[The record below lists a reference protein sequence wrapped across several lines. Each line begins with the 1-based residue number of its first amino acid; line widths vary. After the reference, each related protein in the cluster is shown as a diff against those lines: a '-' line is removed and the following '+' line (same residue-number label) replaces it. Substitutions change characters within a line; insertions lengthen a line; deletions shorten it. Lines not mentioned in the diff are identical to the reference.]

1 VHKSDTRD
9 QPGVSSHGDRP
20 RCHPRHRHGAED
32 GTHGNESSW
41 AGKKSPTLR
50 PAVKSQ
56 MSSKRRD
63 NRHHAPT

>member
-1 VHKSDTRD
+1 MHKSDTRD

-41 AGKKSPTLR
+41 AGKKSPT
-50 PAVKSQ
+50 SC
-56 MSSKRRD
+56 SKES
-63 NRHHAPT
+63 TVLETS